1 MSDNKSIGKFLNQL
15 RNLEGAVNPEY
26 NPFENVIR
34 SGSPSLNWIYG
45 KGMGLP
51 LGFSEILFGPPKS
64 GKSLLTYMKAG
75 DLHKNDPEAVVIKFN
90 TEMREAGQ
98 LAPYWGIDPERYI
111 AFDVNEPELIF
122 NRLTNDILPMIQAG
136 LPVKYIIIDSIQG
149 IQGIKEMNSGDINQH
164 LIGDHAQ
171 TVQKGLKQIL
181 PMLRR
186 HKIALTCT
194 AHVRANV
201 DIGPGGKGPAT
212 KMGGAWALKHFAEY
226 FVSVNR
232 AAAQE
237 DKVDIAGQKFEKEDA
252 KDLRGNKEQ
261 YGHKIWVKMEE
272 SSVGVAGRAGQFTLS
287 YDQGLINTDE
297 EIFKLGAAHGL
308 IDQAGAFFTINREK
322 FQGRAKAAMALRES
336 PKLQAY
342 IMDVIAEQNRG

>member
-1 MSDNKSIGKFLNQL
+1 MSKNNSSKFLSQL
-15 RNLEGAVNPEY
+15 RNMEGAVDKDY
-26 NPFENVIR
+26 NPFDNVIR
-34 SGSPSLNWIYG
+34 SGSPSLDWIYG

-75 DLHKNDPEAVVIKFN
+75 NLHQNDPEAIVIKFN

-98 LAPYWGIDPERYI
+98 IAPYWGIDPERYI

-122 NRLTNDILPMIQAG
+122 NRLTQDILPMVQGG

-149 IQGIKEMNSGDINQH
+149 IQGLKEMNSGDVTQH

-181 PMLRR
+181 PMIRR
-186 HKIALTCT
+186 QKIALTCT

-201 DIGPGGKGPAT
+201 DIGPGGKGPET

-232 AAAQE
+232 AAAKD
-237 DKVDIAGQKFEKEDA
+237 DKVDIAGEKFETDDT

-261 YGHKIWVKMEE
+261 TGHKIWVKMEE

-287 YDQGLINTDE
+287 YENGLINTDE

-308 IDQAGAFFTINREK
+308 IDQAGAYYTINGEK
-322 FQGRAKAAMALRES
+322 FQGKAKAAMALREDL
-336 PKLQAY
+336 KLQNY
-342 IMDVIAEQNRG
+342 IMDEIRKRNKG

>member
-1 MSDNKSIGKFLNQL
+1 MSTGKFLNQL
-15 RNLEGAVNPEY
+15 RKMEGAVDQEY
-26 NPFENVIR
+26 NPFLNVIT
-34 SGSPSLNWIYG
+34 SGSPSLDWIYG

-51 LGFSEILFGPPKS
+51 LGYSEILFGPPKS

-75 DLHKNDPEAVVIKFN
+75 ALHQSDPEAIVIKFN
-90 TEMREAGQ
+90 TEMREGGQ

-122 NRLTNDILPMIQAG
+122 NRLVNDILPMVQGG

-149 IQGIKEMNSGDINQH
+149 IRGLKELNSNDVSQH

-171 TVQKGLKQIL
+171 TVQKGLKMIL

-186 HKIALTCT
+186 NKIALTCT

-201 DIGPGGKGPAT
+201 DIGPGGKGPST

-232 AAAQE
+232 AAAKD
-237 DKVDIAGQKFEKEDA
+237 DKVDIAGKKFEKDDT

-287 YDQGLINTDE
+287 YDEGLINTDE
-297 EIFKLGAAHGL
+297 EIFKLGNAYNL
-308 IDQAGAFFTINREK
+308 IEQAGAYFTINGQK
-322 FQGRAKAAMALRES
+322 FQGRANAAMALRED
-336 PKLQAY
+336 KDLQDS
-342 IMDVIAEQNRG
+342 IMKVVRENNKG

>member
-1 MSDNKSIGKFLNQL
+1 MSKTTGAGKFLNQL
-15 RNLEGAVNPEY
+15 RKMEGAVNPEY
-26 NPFENVIR
+26 NPFEHVVR
-34 SGSPSLNWIYG
+34 SGSPSLDWIYG

-75 DLHKNDPEAVVIKFN
+75 ELHRADPEAIVIKFN

-111 AFDVNEPELIF
+111 AFDVNEPEMIF
-122 NRLTNDILPMIQAG
+122 NRLTNDILPMIQEG

-149 IQGIKEMNSGDINQH
+149 IQGIKEQNSGDISQH

-232 AAAQE
+232 VTGSEQL
-237 DKVDIAGQKFEKEDA
+237 DISGKKFESEDT
-252 KDLRGNKEQ
+252 KDLRGNKEKV
-261 YGHKIWVKMEE
+261 GHKIWVKMEE

-287 YDQGLINTDE
+287 YEEGLINTDE
-297 EIFKLGAAHGL
+297 EIFRLASAHGL
-308 IDQAGAFFTINREK
+308 VDQAGAYFTINGESY
-322 FQGRAKAAMALRES
+322 QGRAKAAAAFKANPSLAEGII
-336 PKLQAY
+336 K
-342 IMDVIAEQNRG
+342 IIAEKNKG

>member
-1 MSDNKSIGKFLNQL
+1 MSNKFLAQL
-15 RNLEGAVNPEY
+15 RKMEGAVDTDH
-26 NPFENVIR
+26 NPFESGIK
-34 SGSPSLNWIYG
+34 SGSPSLDWIYG
-45 KGMGLP
+45 KGMALP
-51 LGFSEILFGPPKS
+51 FGYSEILFGPPKS

-75 DLHKNDPEAVVIKFN
+75 NLHRNDPEAIVIKFN

-98 LAPYWGIDPERYI
+98 LAPYWGIDPERYV
-111 AFDVNEPELIF
+111 AFDVNEPEMIF

-136 LPVKYIIIDSIQG
+136 LKVKYIIIDSIQG
-149 IQGIKEMNSGDINQH
+149 IQGLKEAAAANVAQH

-171 TVQKGLKQIL
+171 TIQKGLKQIL

-232 AAAQE
+232 ATAKD
-237 DKVDIAGQKFEKEDA
+237 DKTDIAGKEYRSDDT
-252 KDLRGNKEQ
+252 KDLRGNKELF
-261 YGHKIWVKMEE
+261 GHKIWVKMEE
-272 SSVGVAGRAGQFTLS
+272 SSVGVSGRAGQFTLS
-287 YDQGLINTDE
+287 YDEGLINTDE

-308 IDQAGAFFTINREK
+308 IDQAGAFFTINGEK
-322 FQGRAKAAMALRES
+322 FQGRAKAAAALKDN
-336 PKLQAY
+336 PDLQAY
-342 IMDVIAEQNRG
+342 IMDTITEKNKG

>member
-1 MSDNKSIGKFLNQL
+1 MSKDKGAGKFLAQL
-15 RNLEGAVNPEY
+15 RSMEGAVDPVY
-26 NPFENVIR
+26 NPFSHVVR
-34 SGSPSLNWIYG
+34 SGSPSLDWIYG

-75 DLHKNDPEAVVIKFN
+75 NLHKNDPEAIVIKFN

-164 LIGDHAQ
+164 LIGDHAI
-171 TVQKGLKQIL
+171 TIQKGLKQIL

-186 HKIALTCT
+186 YKIALTCT

-201 DIGPGGKGPAT
+201 DLQGRGPDT

-232 AAAQE
+232 AGAQE
-237 DKVDIAGQKFEKEDA
+237 DKLDIAGQKFEKEDK

-308 IDQAGAFFTINREK
+308 VDQSGAYFTINGEK
-322 FQGRAKAAMALRES
+322 FQGRAKAALALRDS
-336 PKLQAY
+336 PQLQAS
-342 IMDVIAEQNRG
+342 IMDIIAEQNKG